1 MSDTDAPNRAVDL
14 TNTDEIDAHIIFH
27 EDDQV
32 MEVRL
37 GRVHFRNTADV
48 NRFYDRIE
56 ERIDASGESLWFF
69 LVDYSGAHIDPGSW
83 FAYSRRGKE
92 LNHAHSMGSV
102 RCDASDV
109 TRRQI
114 ERDAGTENFDPSL
127 FADRDAALAHLRTL
141 PTKRVR
147 KIVHTA
153 TFTHDDL
160 KDRLRFLP
168 GDQIVEFDFHG
179 IHLNHA
185 VDVDMLFDHLTGQVE
200 KTGQRWYFLIDY
212 AGFRIMSGAW
222 VRYAARGKTLNEA
235 WSLGSVRFAPGSE
248 TETDIRLRAES
259 QGFRPNIRNT
269 RDEALARIDEMK
281 AERSAQG

>member
-1 MSDTDAPNRAVDL
+1 MTHSATDDSDVDL
-14 TNTDEIDAHIIFH
+14 TDLQDVDTHIVFH

-37 GRVHFRNTADV
+37 GHVHFRDTADV
-48 NRFYDRIE
+48 NRFYDRVE
-56 ERIDASGESLWFF
+56 ERIEATGEPLWFF
-69 LVDYSGAHIDPGSW
+69 LIDYSGAHIDPDSW

-102 RCDASDV
+102 RCDASEA

-114 ERDAGTENFDPSL
+114 ERDAGTENFDPNL
-127 FADRDAALAHLRTL
+127 LADRDKALAHLRTL
-141 PTKRVR
+141 PSTRV
-147 KIVHTA
+147 KTVVHQA
-153 TFTHDDL
+153 TLTPADL
-160 KDRLRFLP
+160 AGRARFLP
-168 GDQIVEFDFHG
+168 KDEILDIDFHG

-185 VDVDMLFDHLTGQVE
+185 TDVDVFYDYLEDE
-200 KTGQRWYFLIDY
+200 IAKTGRKWYFLIDY

-222 VRYAARGKTLNEA
+222 VRYAARGKSLNER
-235 WSLGSVRFAPGSE
+235 WSLGSVRYAPGSE

-269 RDEALARIDEMK
+269 RQEALERIAEMK
-281 AERSAQG
+281 AERGA